1 MSYTKNHEPWAV
13 TDPIT
18 GEAMNHLESQWTIIA
33 AEIAAHSHDSDYY
46 TKALAD
52 STFFSTSYYTG
63 CDADTIDGDH
73 LADIV
78 GTVMPIGAIMAWP
91 GTDGDVPTGWYM
103 CDGSSHNGHIT
114 MNLIDYFL
122 IGAGGSYDLGDTA
135 GVATWNGTITPT
147 GSVTI
152 GDHIL
157 TEAELPAHTH
167 TYTEKR
173 NSKILWL
180 DSSSGTYSNTFY
192 ESTTAIGDQA
202 TGDGSHNHTT
212 GSSITFSSID
222 PRPAYYAIYFIE
234 KCE

>member
-1 MSYTKNHEPWAV
+1 MSYTKNHEAWAV

-18 GEAMNHLESQWTIIA
+18 AEAMNRLESQWTTIA
-33 AEIAAHSHDSDYY
+33 AEIAGHNHDSDYY
-46 TKALAD
+46 TKTLAD
-52 STFFSTSYYTG
+52 STFFSTSYYAG
-63 CDADTIDGDH
+63 CDADTLDGDH
-73 LADIV
+73 LADIIT
-78 GTVMPIGAIMAWP
+78 TVMPIGAIMAWP
-91 GTDGDVPTGWYM
+91 GTDGDVPAGWYV
-103 CDGSSHNGHIT
+103 CDGATHGGHAT

-147 GSVTI
+147 GSITI
-152 GDHIL
+152 GDHVL

-167 TYTEKR
+167 SYSEKR
-173 NSKILWL
+173 NAKNLAML
-180 DSSSGTYSNTFY
+180 DSWDTSTTLYQ
-192 ESTTAIGDQA
+192 ETTAIEEQA
-202 TGDGSHNHTT
+202 VGGGAHNHTS

>member
-1 MSYTKNHEPWAV
+1 MSYVKNHEAWAA

-18 GEAMNHLESQWTIIA
+18 GEAMNHLESQWTTIA
-33 AEIAAHSHDSDYY
+33 AEIAAHNHDSDYY
-46 TKALAD
+46 TKTLAD
-52 STFFSTSYYTG
+52 STFFSTSYFTG

-91 GTDGDVPTGWYM
+91 GTDGDVPSGWYV
-103 CDGSSHNGHIT
+103 CDGAAHGGHTT
-114 MNLIDYFL
+114 MNLIDYFI
-122 IGAGGSYDLGDTA
+122 IGAGGDYDLGDTA

-152 GDHIL
+152 GDHVI

-167 TYTEKR
+167 GYTEKR
-173 NSKILWL
+173 NALAVFFQ
-180 DSSSGTYSNTFY
+180 SSGIYSITAY
-192 ESTTAIGDQA
+192 QETTAIGVQA
-202 TGDGSHNHTT
+202 TGDGAHNHTT

-222 PRPAYYAIYFIE
+222 SRPAYYAIYFIE

>member
-1 MSYTKNHEPWAV
+1 MSYTKNHEAWAV

-46 TKALAD
+46 TKTLAD

-63 CDADTIDGDH
+63 CDADTIDGNH

-103 CDGSSHNGHIT
+103 CDGSSHGGHIT
-114 MNLIDYFL
+114 MNLIDYFI
-122 IGAGGSYDLGDTA
+122 IGAGGTYDLGDTA
-135 GVATWNGTITPT
+135 GAVTWNGTVTPT
-147 GSVTI
+147 GSVAI

-167 TYTEKR
+167 AYTEKR

-192 ESTTAIGDQA
+192 ESTTATGEQA
-202 TGDGSHNHTT
+202 TGDGAHNHTS

>member
-18 GEAMNHLESQWTIIA
+18 GEAMNHLESQWTTIA
-33 AEIAAHSHDSDYY
+33 AEIAAHNHDTDYY
-46 TKALAD
+46 TKTLAD
-52 STFFSTSYYTG
+52 STFFSTTYYAG

-103 CDGSSHNGHIT
+103 CDGAAHGGHTT
-114 MNLIDYFL
+114 MNLIDYFI
-122 IGAGGSYDLGDTA
+122 IGAGGTYALGDTA

-147 GSVTI
+147 GSVAI
-152 GDHIL
+152 GDHVI
-157 TEAELPAHTH
+157 TEAELPEHTH

-173 NSKILWL
+173 NVDAIWATG
-180 DSSSGTYSNTFY
+180 SGINGETSYQ
-192 ESTTAIGDQA
+192 ETTATGEQA
-202 TGDGSHNHTT
+202 TGDGAHNHTT
-212 GSSITFSSID
+212 GSSITFNSID
-222 PRPAYYAIYFIE
+222 SRPAWYAIYFIE

>member
-18 GEAMNHLESQWTIIA
+18 GEAMNHLESQWTTIA
-33 AEIAAHSHDSDYY
+33 AEIAAHNHDTAYY
-46 TKALAD
+46 TKTLAD
-52 STFFSTSYYTG
+52 STFFSTSYFTG
-63 CDADTIDGDH
+63 CDADMVDGDH

-91 GTDGDVPTGWYM
+91 GTDGDVPSGWYV
-103 CDGSSHNGHIT
+103 CDGAAHGGHTT
-114 MNLIDYFL
+114 MNLIDYFI
-122 IGAGGSYDLGDTA
+122 IGSGGTYALGDTA
-135 GVATWNGTITPT
+135 GAVTWNGTVTPT
-147 GSVTI
+147 GSVAI

-167 TYTEKR
+167 AYTEKR

-192 ESTTAIGDQA
+192 ESTTATGEQA
-202 TGDGSHNHTT
+202 TGDGAHNHTS